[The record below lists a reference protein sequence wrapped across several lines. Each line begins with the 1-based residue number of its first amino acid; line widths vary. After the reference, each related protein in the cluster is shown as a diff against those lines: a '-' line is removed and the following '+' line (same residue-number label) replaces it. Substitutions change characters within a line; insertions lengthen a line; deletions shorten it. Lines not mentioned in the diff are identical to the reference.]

1 MTRKSKFLL
10 YIISFIL
17 FIISFIGMI
26 YYSYKTFYIEIEVE
40 SPEEYDYHFVLIGE
54 EIDNAYWYLIEKGA
68 NKAANKHRV
77 FLEYLAPEKADNDQ
91 VLKIID
97 RMISVKVD
105 GIITQGIE
113 GEQFVDLVHK
123 GSERGIP
130 IVTIDADVKSSERKA
145 YVGSDNY
152 YAGKLVGEAVMKQT
166 VGEQFVGIIAGRLE
180 AINQQER
187 IAGFKETIES
197 TERIHIVEIA
207 ESNITQV
214 GAAQATYS
222 LLKKHPSLTAL
233 VGLTTLDGIGIVEG
247 IQEIAPNKEMFIT
260 AFDTLP
266 DTLSFI
272 YDDKIDLT
280 IAQHPEKMGYESVKV
295 LIKLQNNDILNNA
308 FFIETKVIN
317 KENIDVYH
325 NGVLR

>member
-1 MTRKSKFLL
+1 MTRKSKLIL

-40 SPEEYDYHFVLIGE
+40 SPEEYDHHFVLIGE
-54 EIDNAYWYLIEKGA
+54 EIDNAYWHLIEKGA
-68 NKAANKHRV
+68 NQAAKEHRV
-77 FLEYLAPEKADNDQ
+77 FLEYLAPEKANNDQ

-105 GIITQGIE
+105 GIITQGVE
-113 GEQFVDLVHK
+113 EEQFIDLVKK
-123 GSERGIP
+123 GSEREIP
-130 IVTIDADVKSSERKA
+130 IITIDADIKNSERKA

-152 YAGKLVGEAVMKQT
+152 YAGQIVGEAVMKQT

-180 AINQQER
+180 AKNQQQR
-187 IAGFKETIES
+187 IAGFKDVIES
-197 TERIHIVEIA
+197 TDRIHIVEIT

-222 LLKKHPSLTAL
+222 LLKRHPSLTAL
-233 VGLTTLDGIGIVEG
+233 VGLSTLDGIGIVEG
-247 IQEIAPNKEMFIT
+247 LQEIAPNKEMFIT

-272 YDDKIDLT
+272 HEGEIDIT
-280 IAQHPEKMGYESVKV
+280 IAQHPEAMGYESVETLIELQSNDMLNKV
-295 LIKLQNNDILNNA
+295 
-308 FFIETKVIN
+308 FFTEIKVIN
-317 KENIDVYH
+317 KENIDAYL